1 MRGKIFNGA
10 QDQVGTYFV
19 RGAIRQADGAHVAD
33 YALML
38 KGVGTI
44 IFSIDALPDVSPYEF
59 DGFVASGSRRNE
71 PYQFVLIPRVVTD
84 CVWGMIWDVTI
95 DLQAKEIRRR

>member
-38 KGVGTI
+38 KGVGTV

-71 PYQFVLIPRVVTD
+71 PYQLVLVPRVVTD
-84 CVWGMIWDVTI
+84 CVWGMTWDITI
-95 DLQAKEIRRR
+95 DLQAKEIRR